1 MLLCIKCGGPVRND
15 FIHFCRSCYKILQ
28 GRLQLTNADFI
39 NYINSSFSVDLAYP
53 PYWRFR
59 DVHAWLQIH
68 YPSINC
74 LARILEAII
83 YLKMLLSREELSI
96 LDFGGSQYVL

>member
-1 MLLCIKCGGPVRND
+1 MLLCIKCGSPVRND
-15 FIHFCRSCYKILQ
+15 FVHLCRNCYKILV

-39 NYINSSFSVDLAYP
+39 NYINSIFGLSLTYP

-59 DVHAWLQIH
+59 DVRAWLQTH
-68 YPSINC
+68 YPSINS

-83 YLKMLLSREELSI
+83 YLKLLLARQELSI
-96 LDFGGSQYVL
+96 LDFKASRVVL